1 MKYTLLPNT
10 DIKVSK
16 ICLGTMTFGQQN
28 TEAEGHAQMDYALD
42 QGVNFFDTAEMY
54 SIPANEKT
62 YGSTEKIIGTWLK
75 KIGKRDQIV
84 LASKIAGPN
93 PNFAYMRDTID
104 FSAASIKY
112 ALDNSL
118 QRLQTDYLDLYQL
131 HWPERKTNYFGQR
144 GFTLQDDQWED
155 NIHEV
160 LTTLDGFVK
169 EGKIKHIGLS
179 NENAW
184 GIMRFLE
191 EHKYHNLPRIKTI
204 QNPYSLLNRL
214 FENASSEICA
224 RENLGLLAY
233 SPMGFGVLSGKFL
246 SGERHPKAR
255 LSLFPQYSRYSSEQA
270 TVATKLYQEIAHKN
284 GLSLTELSLA
294 FIEQKPFLTST
305 IIGATSLTQLK
316 ENIDTIKIS
325 LSEDILKAIDAV
337 QAIIP
342 DPAP

>member
-1 MKYTLLPNT
+1 
-10 DIKVSK
+10 
-16 ICLGTMTFGQQN
+16 MTFGQQN

-75 KIGKRDQIV
+75 KTGKRDQIV

-184 GIMRFLE
+184 GIMRFIE
-191 EHKYHNLPRIKTI
+191 ENKYHNLPRIKTI

-224 RENLGLLAY
+224 RENVGLLAY

-246 SGERHPKAR
+246 SGESHPKAR

-270 TVATKLYQEIAHKN
+270 TAATKLYQEIAHKN

-316 ENIDTIKIS
+316 ENIDTIKVS

>member
-1 MKYTLLPNT
+1 MKYTILPNT

-16 ICLGTMTFGQQN
+16 ICLGTMTFGEQN
-28 TEAEGHAQMDYALD
+28 TELEGHAQMDYALE

-54 SIPANEKT
+54 SVPARKAT
-62 YGSTEKIIGTWLK
+62 YGSTEKILGTWFK
-75 KIGKRDQIV
+75 KSGKREEIV
-84 LASKIAGPN
+84 LATKIAGPN
-93 PNFAYMRDTID
+93 PNFTYMREKID
-104 FSAASIKY
+104 FSPASIKY

-118 QRLQTDYLDLYQL
+118 QRLQTDYIDLYQL

-191 EHKYHNLPRIKTI
+191 ENKYNNLPRVKTI

-214 FENASSEICA
+214 FENASAEICA
-224 RENLGLLAY
+224 RENIGLLAY
-233 SPMGFGVLSGKFL
+233 SPMAFGILSGKFL
-246 SGERHPKAR
+246 DRKS
-255 LSLFPQYSRYSSEQA
+255 
-270 TVATKLYQEIAHKN
+270 V
-284 GLSLTELSLA
+284 
-294 FIEQKPFLTST
+294 
-305 IIGATSLTQLK
+305 
-316 ENIDTIKIS
+316 
-325 LSEDILKAIDAV
+325 V
-337 QAIIP
+337 
-342 DPAP
+342 